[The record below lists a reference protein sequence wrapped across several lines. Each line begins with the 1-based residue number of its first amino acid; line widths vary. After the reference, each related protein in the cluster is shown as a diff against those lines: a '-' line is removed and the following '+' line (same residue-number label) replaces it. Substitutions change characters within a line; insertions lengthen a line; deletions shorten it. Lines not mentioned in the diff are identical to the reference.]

1 MRIRLAFAAAAILT
15 LALAAILTLAGCDRL
30 PGRPS
35 AREEVV
41 RPDQVLDFNTLYREN
56 CSGCHGADGK
66 GGASI
71 ALRDPVYLAIAD
83 DATIR
88 NVAAGGVPGTQMLPF
103 AQGKGGMLTGEQI
116 GVLVQG
122 IRAWAQADVP
132 RADVPRADVPRA
144 DAPRDGLPPY
154 AAQSPGDPQR
164 GAAVYATFCAHCHGP
179 NGQGGKGGSAIA
191 NGAYL
196 SLVSDQYL
204 RTIVIA
210 GRPELGAPDW
220 RGDVTGRAMS
230 AAEISDV
237 VAWLISQRPP
247 SQRSN

>member
-1 MRIRLAFAAAAILT
+1 MRIRLAFAVAV
-15 LALAAILTLAGCDRL
+15 ILTLAGCDRL

-41 RPDQVLDFNTLYREN
+41 RPEQVLDFNTLYKES
-56 CSGCHGADGK
+56 CSGCHGTDGK

-71 ALRDPVYLAIAD
+71 ALRDPVYLALAD

-88 NVAAGGVPGTQMLPF
+88 NVSNGGVPGTQMPPF
-103 AQGKGGMLTGEQI
+103 AQSKGGMLTDEQI

-122 IRAWAQADVP
+122 IRAWA
-132 RADVPRADVPRA
+132 RADVPRDPF
-144 DAPRDGLPPY
+144 PPY
-154 AAQSPGDPQR
+154 SAQFPGDPQH
-164 GAAVYATFCAHCHGP
+164 GAAVYAMFCASCHGP
-179 NGQGGKGGSAIA
+179 NGRGGKGGSSIV

-204 RTIVIA
+204 RTIAIA

-220 RGDVTGRAMS
+220 RGNVTGRPMS
-230 AAEISDV
+230 AAEVSDV
-237 VAWLISQRPP
+237 VAWLASQRPP
-247 SQRSN
+247 SQRSTSK

>member
-1 MRIRLAFAAAAILT
+1 MRIRLAFAVAAV
-15 LALAAILTLAGCDRL
+15 LTLAGCDRL

-41 RPDQVLDFNTLYREN
+41 RPEQVLDFNTLYKAN
-56 CSGCHGADGK
+56 CSGCHGAEGE

-71 ALRDPVYLAIAD
+71 ALRDPIYLAIAD

-88 NVAAGGVPGTQMLPF
+88 NVAAGGNPGTQMPPF
-103 AQGKGGMLTGEQI
+103 AQSKGGMLTDEQI
-116 GVLVQG
+116 GVLVKG
-122 IRAWAQADVP
+122 IRAWGLADVS
-132 RADVPRADVPRA
+132 RADV
-144 DAPRDGLPPY
+144 PRDGLPPY
-154 AAQSPGDPQR
+154 ATQSPGDPQR
-164 GAAVYATFCAHCHGP
+164 GAAVYATFCASCHGP
-179 NGQGGKGGSAIA
+179 NGQGGKGGSSIA

-220 RGDVTGRAMS
+220 RGNVTGRAMS
-230 AAEISDV
+230 AVEISDV
-237 VAWLISQRPP
+237 VAWLTSQRPP
-247 SQRSN
+247 SQRSNSK

>member
-1 MRIRLAFAAAAILT
+1 MRIQFAIAF
-15 LALAAILTLAGCDRL
+15 AAILTLAGCDGL
-30 PGRPS
+30 PGHPS

-41 RPDQVLDFNTLYREN
+41 RPEQVLDFNTLYREN

-71 ALRDPVYLAIAD
+71 ALRDPVFLAIAD

-88 NVAAGGVPGTQMLPF
+88 KVAAGGVSGTQMLPF
-103 AQGKGGMLTGEQI
+103 AQSKGGMLTDEQI

-122 IRAWAQADVP
+122 IRAWVQADVP
-132 RADVPRADVPRA
+132 RADV
-144 DAPRDGLPPY
+144 PRDGLPPY

-179 NGQGGKGGSAIA
+179 NGQGGKGGSSIA
-191 NGAYL
+191 DGAYL

-220 RGDVTGRAMS
+220 RGDMTGRAMS
-230 AAEISDV
+230 AVEISDV
-237 VAWLISQRPP
+237 VAWLASQRPP

>member
-1 MRIRLAFAAAAILT
+1 MRIRLAFAV
-15 LALAAILTLAGCDRL
+15 AAILTLAGCDGL

-35 AREEVV
+35 VREEVV
-41 RPDQVLDFNTLYREN
+41 RPEQVLNFDTLYKQI

-88 NVAAGGVPGTQMLPF
+88 KVAAGGVPGTQMIPF
-103 AQGKGGMLTGEQI
+103 AQSKGGMLTDDQI

-122 IRAWAQADVP
+122 IRAVA
-132 RADVPRADVPRA
+132 RADVPRADVPR
-144 DAPRDGLPPY
+144 DGLPPY
-154 AAQSPGDPQR
+154 ATQSPGDPQR
-164 GAAVYATFCAHCHGP
+164 GAAVYATFCARCHGP
-179 NGQGGKGGSAIA
+179 NGQGGKGGSSIA
-191 NGAYL
+191 DGAYL

-237 VAWLISQRPP
+237 IAWLTSRRPS
-247 SQRSN
+247 SQRSIPK

>member
-1 MRIRLAFAAAAILT
+1 VRIRFDFAVAAIL
-15 LALAAILTLAGCDRL
+15 ILAGCDRL

-41 RPDQVLDFNTLYREN
+41 RPEQVLDFNTLYKQN
-56 CSGCHGADGK
+56 CSGCHGAEGK

-71 ALRDPVYLAIAD
+71 ALRDPVYLAIAG

-88 NVAAGGVPGTQMLPF
+88 NVAAGGVPGTQMPPF
-103 AQGKGGMLTGEQI
+103 AQGKGGMLTDEQI
-116 GVLVQG
+116 GVLVKG
-122 IRAWAQADVP
+122 IRAWA
-132 RADVPRADVPRA
+132 RADV
-144 DAPRDGLPPY
+144 PRDGLPPY
-154 AAQSPGDPQR
+154 ATQSAGDPQR
-164 GAAVYATFCAHCHGP
+164 GAAVYATFCASCHGP
-179 NGQGGKGGSAIA
+179 DGQGGKGGSSIA

-204 RTIVIA
+204 RTIVMA

-220 RGDVTGRAMS
+220 RGNVTGRAMS
-230 AAEISDV
+230 ALEISDV

-247 SQRSN
+247 SQRSNSK